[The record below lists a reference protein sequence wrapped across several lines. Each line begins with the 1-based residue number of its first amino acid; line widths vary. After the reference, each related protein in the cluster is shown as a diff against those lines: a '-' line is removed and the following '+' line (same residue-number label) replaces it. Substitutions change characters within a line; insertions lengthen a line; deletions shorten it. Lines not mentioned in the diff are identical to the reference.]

1 MDTPRFRPRRPSPA
15 MCVATIALIAAV
27 GGTAFAAGTI
37 NGSSIKDHSI
47 SGVKLR
53 NQAVGTAQL
62 KDYSVQA
69 RDLQNGSVTT
79 SKLKSNA
86 VTGAKIA
93 PGAVGASDLA
103 KGSVSSTA
111 IQNGAVT
118 RAALA
123 ADARV
128 PHTVVRTSAIIGVLD
143 GALGDAQAQCNP
155 GEALISGGVAVVS
168 PPKPGISIMASRPE
182 PFSGT
187 PNRWQGLVSNGSG
200 GTIQIQAY
208 AVCAVTS

>member
-1 MDTPRFRPRRPSPA
+1 MDKKRFGLRAPSPA

-37 NGSSIKDHSI
+37 NGSSIKDRSI
-47 SGVKLR
+47 TSIKLK
-53 NQAVGTAQL
+53 NQSVGTAQL
-62 KDYSVQA
+62 KDAGVQT
-69 RDLQNGSVTT
+69 RDLQNGAVNT

-93 PGAVGASDLA
+93 PGAVGSSDLA
-103 KGSVSSTA
+103 RASVGTAA

-118 RAALA
+118 RTNLA

-128 PHTVVRTSAIIGVLD
+128 PHTAVRTSVVVGVLD
-143 GALGDAQAQCNP
+143 GGLGDAQAACNT
-155 GEALISGGVAVVS
+155 GEALLSGGVAVVS

-187 PNRWQGLVSNGSG
+187 PNRWQGLVANNSG
-200 GTIQIQAY
+200 GTIQVQAY
-208 AVCAVTS
+208 AVCALVS